1 MPAFDSFVYMKV
13 VHSAISSSI
22 YELVKIC
29 ELDIQLGEDSY
40 TLRIELFQNTEKDG
54 HFRCHAW
61 ELEMFRLV
69 PTFPMDETNEPA
81 HFCDDVIM
89 VDRGIPRSS
98 IRYPVE
104 DIVAPNVDA
113 AFEIVL
119 RDLKGFLEHSTTANA
134 N

>member
-1 MPAFDSFVYMKV
+1 MKV
-13 VHSAISSSI
+13 VHSAVSSPI
-22 YELVKIC
+22 YELAKTC
-29 ELDIQLGEDSY
+29 ELDIQLGDDSY
-40 TLRIELFQNTEKDG
+40 TLRIELFRNTEKEG

-69 PTFPMDETNEPA
+69 PTFPRDEGNEPA
-81 HFCDDVIM
+81 HSCDDVVM

-104 DIVAPNVDA
+104 DIVAPSVDA

-119 RDLKGFLEHSTTANA
+119 GDLKRFLEYSTSAKPK
-134 N
+134 

>member
-1 MPAFDSFVYMKV
+1 MKV
-13 VHSAISSSI
+13 DHSAVSSPI
-22 YELVKIC
+22 YELAKIC

-40 TLRIELFQNTEKDG
+40 TLRIELFRNTEKEC

-61 ELEMFRLV
+61 ELEMFRLA
-69 PTFPMDETNEPA
+69 PSFPVDESNEPA
-81 HFCDDVIM
+81 HACDDVVM

-119 RDLKGFLEHSTTANA
+119 GDLKGFLKHSTSAKA
-134 N
+134 K

>member
-1 MPAFDSFVYMKV
+1 MKV
-13 VHSAISSSI
+13 VHSAVSSPI
-22 YELVKIC
+22 YELAKIC

-40 TLRIELFQNTEKDG
+40 TLRIELLRNTEKQD

-61 ELEMFRLV
+61 ELEMFRLL
-69 PTFPMDETNEPA
+69 PTFPMDQSNQPA
-81 HFCDDVIM
+81 HTCDDVVM

-104 DIVAPNVDA
+104 DILAPSVDA

-119 RDLKGFLEHSTTANA
+119 GDLKRFLEHSTSTKAK
-134 N
+134 

>member
-1 MPAFDSFVYMKV
+1 MKV
-13 VHSAISSSI
+13 DHSAISSPI
-22 YELVKIC
+22 CELAKIC

-40 TLRIELFQNTEKDG
+40 TLRIELFRNTEKDG

-69 PTFPMDETNEPA
+69 PTFPMNESNEPA
-81 HFCDDVIM
+81 HSCDDVVM

-104 DIVAPNVDA
+104 DIVAPSIDA

-119 RDLKGFLEHSTTANA
+119 GDIRGFLEHSTSAKA
-134 N
+134 K